1 MFFSVSTFFKI
12 KIAVSIPF
20 RKLTEAAIKRYSAKY
35 IGFQFD
41 KLCKTMHSFSNI
53 RQYSGNLSTLLLGW
67 YEVATSGNVKS
78 TCVTTLC
85 MSMLKFKSL
94 KNIKSTL
101 SNSTL
106 ILATLD
112 NVETLLLNSTSSFT
126 TLINVETM
134 LWIWSKKLFLSY
146 KKKMTHL
153 INKTCFWLWSIK
165 KKGKHG
171 AYKWLQLDSN
181 PNLYLNIQSMEHT
194 TSK

>member
-20 RKLTEAAIKRYSAKY
+20 RKLTEAAIKRYPAKY

-53 RQYSGNLSTLLLGW
+53 RQYSGNFSTLLLGW
-67 YEVATSGNVKS
+67 YEVVTSGNLKS

-101 SNSTL
+101 
-106 ILATLD
+106 ILATLG

-126 TLINVETM
+126 TLINVETT

-194 TSK
+194 SK